1 MEILIL
7 LIPLSLV
14 VVGIIAVVMLWAAK
28 SGQFDDLEGPAHS
41 VLMDDDT
48 PARPPEKD
56 GETGD
61 GAPRP

>member
-1 MEILIL
+1 VDILLL

-14 VVGIIAVVMLWAAK
+14 IVGVIAWIMLWAAK

-48 PARPPEKD
+48 PPQPP
-56 GETGD
+56 
-61 GAPRP
+61 APPPADDPPR

>member
-1 MEILIL
+1 MDILIL

-14 VVGIIAVVMLWAAK
+14 IVGVIAVVMLWAAR

-48 PARPPEKD
+48 PQPPAEND
-56 GETGD
+56 SASDD